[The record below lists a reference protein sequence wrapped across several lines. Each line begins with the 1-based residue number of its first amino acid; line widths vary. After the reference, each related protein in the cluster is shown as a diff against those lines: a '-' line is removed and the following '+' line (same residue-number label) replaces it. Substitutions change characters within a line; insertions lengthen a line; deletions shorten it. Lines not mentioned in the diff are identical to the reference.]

1 MRVLYNNGLFLIL
14 LVYQAGQR
22 MDKNNERKGMHII
35 ESVINMTKTMA
46 MPVIV
51 EAVETQEQ
59 CGHLMDLVIVDADYV
74 DDELGDVKCIL
85 SMTKK

>member
-1 MRVLYNNGLFLIL
+1 
-14 LVYQAGQR
+14 
-22 MDKNNERKGMHII
+22 MHII

-51 EAVETQEQ
+51 EGVETQEQ